1 MSNLGNRGISLHYIS
16 TTLFR
21 REVASIQEKTEKT
34 GGFHSSAS
42 ETYHRN
48 TEHGLAAAGE
58 RHPVLTALARPE
70 LSIGG
75 DGLVPPRTFGKGQH
89 GFSSITFGIALMVR
103 SVRYDTLTR
112 LWRHFQNREAGPG
125 RILPLRITK

>member
-48 TEHGLAAAGE
+48 TEHGLA
-58 RHPVLTALARPE
+58 LARR
-70 LSIGG
+70 LILRRSKGG
-75 DGLVPPRTFGKGQH
+75 QRAEARGLPR
-89 GFSSITFGIALMVR
+89 VR
-103 SVRYDTLTR
+103 PARCPA
-112 LWRHFQNREAGPG
+112 HAGNGREADTAS
-125 RILPLRITK
+125 R